1 MHLIPQ
7 SWSHLHILV
16 SVFPSC
22 GLMFVLGFYIA
33 GFITNNDGMKRASLA
48 LFGLLALLA
57 VPTYISGVRSMAV
70 LADASTVSKG
80 DLNIHYYLG
89 LVALAGLVIAGA
101 AAWYEL
107 WRPWGRKQQSRQT
120 MSVGV
125 GPAILTPGRVVVVS
139 ADGWAGTR
147 YDETP
152 QPRE

>member
-1 MHLIPQ
+1 MHLIRQ
-7 SWSHLHILV
+7 FWSHLPILV

-107 WRPWGRKQQSRQT
+107 WRAGGGQQHA
-120 MSVGV
+120 
-125 GPAILTPGRVVVVS
+125 PPH
-139 ADGWAGTR
+139 
-147 YDETP
+147 E
-152 QPRE
+152 